1 MDNSTSITKRIRFT
15 KETML
20 AQALLIINREG
31 YENVTVE
38 QICEELGVTKGSFY
52 HHFKSK
58 SDLIFQR
65 YKLLEGQ
72 ISDYYNQRINLSA
85 VDQLKAIF
93 DWYID
98 YFCEEN
104 FYEAGMI
111 LQFSLE
117 KKWKNFGVSNI
128 FQKKIMTNII
138 RRGTEEK
145 VFRKGLNPTDV
156 TEFIYFNIYG
166 ILVQWISNHEKFD
179 FKTNLNHYYH
189 AYLLPLLGVEKTL
202 AE

>member
-1 MDNSTSITKRIRFT
+1 MEISTNKRIRFT

-20 AQALLIINREG
+20 EQAILIINRKG

-58 SDLIFQR
+58 NDLIFQR

-72 ISDYYNQRINLSA
+72 ISDYYNKRINLPA
-85 VDQLKAIF
+85 KEQLKAMF

-98 YFCEEN
+98 YFSNKN
-104 FYEAGMI
+104 FYEVGII
-111 LQFSLE
+111 LQFSMD
-117 KKWKNFGVSNI
+117 KKWKNFGVANI

-138 RRGTEEK
+138 RRGLEEK
-145 VFRKGLNPTDV
+145 VFRKGLDPTDV

-166 ILVQWISNHEKFD
+166 ILVQWISSPEKVD
-179 FKTNLNHYYH
+179 IELNLNHYYQV
-189 AYLLPLLGVEKTL
+189 YLLPILGFKKKQN
-202 AE
+202 